1 MTWRSGWPM
10 FGLFVLGCVAGA
22 VLVWRLPESGAEAV
36 GRVGLVVGALCLA
49 LVAARRA
56 RARGRR

>member
-1 MTWRSGWPM
+1 MRWRSGWPM
-10 FGLFVLGCVAGA
+10 FGLFVLGCVVVT
-22 VLVWRLPESGAEAV
+22 VLVWRLPETGALSV

-56 RARGRR
+56 LARGRR